1 MPRRMISPEIWRN
14 EKVANLPDA
23 GRLLFIGTFSNADD
37 DGRLKASPRYLRAL
51 IFPYDDKTEHE
62 VRELRDKCDEL
73 GLIRVY
79 GRNGQEYLD
88 IPGWSEHQHI
98 RKDRYNQSKLPGYED
113 AGNQI
118 TTRSHPS
125 DNQIATMCQ
134 PDGNQKATDGDHS
147 EEKVSLAKAS
157 PLKGGR
163 RKTPSPQ
170 EESETEVCD
179 GEPLPT
185 VKSEHKDE
193 RGEQT
198 PAKKQKGSPDPRVGE
213 VFAEMKSYFGYPDSI
228 SKDPIPS
235 YGKEGR
241 AIRRMLDRG
250 FTREEV
256 MACWKEKV
264 DAKSGDFVSM
274 TWVNEDVGKKGG
286 HNGARNRGHKG
297 RWSRELPPKYTPTP
311 EYDD

>member
-1 MPRRMISPEIWRN
+1 MPRRRMVDPDFWNDSRIKKLSFTERLFFLGMINHADDE
-14 EKVANLPDA
+14 
-23 GRLLFIGTFSNADD
+23 GRLLADP
-37 DGRLKASPRYLRAL
+37 AFLRAR
-51 IFPYDDKTEHE
+51 IFPYDDFSLEDT
-62 VRELRDKCDEL
+62 
-73 GLIRVY
+73 RVMLDHILKINPNLQLY
-79 GRNGQEYLD
+79 QNDGENYLSFRN
-88 IPGWSEHQHI
+88 WS
-98 RKDRYNQSKLPGYED
+98 RYQKPSHPQPSKLPPPSQFTESPHHED
-113 AGNQI
+113 GEI
-118 TTRSHPS
+118 PGTSPS
-125 DNQIATMCQ
+125 QDRLGR
-134 PDGNQKATDGDHS
+134 D
-147 EEKVSLAKAS
+147 SLVI
-157 PLKGGR
+157 PKGGR
-163 RKTPSPQ
+163 CKTPSPQ

-213 VFAEMKSYFGYPDSI
+213 VFAEMKSYLGYPDSI

-264 DAKSGDFVSM
+264 DAKSGYFVSM